1 MKRLHLL
8 LLPLLLALVLANTV
22 GSAQAASL
30 PTDDDCEPFDEDGS
44 ARPSKDCACSENPNK
59 DQYCMSGTDY
69 LVYNIVSRVQ
79 MAQLSLM
86 ETGARWYWLL
96 ARILEKVA
104 AALMSGEA
112 WRLIRDTLMTS
123 LVQVMGGEGGVLY
136 QMVGGSNGLFGIALL
151 LAGLLMCMPMMAEA
165 RLVKIERVMIWGAFL
180 LSLFVFS
187 ASGFDLIESIEKLRI
202 TLMETAAGTGEQ
214 DALSGLVAKP
224 MLATTEEAQSFDE
237 QELLVLPAE
246 FTTQYFP
253 GIDPCD
259 DPGDEIECGDY
270 RRIRVLAAS
279 AFMDAL
285 EFIFA
290 TQVIR
295 TDVLEERQD
304 QAGQGMIRVC
314 FSVYITY
321 VLLLFAANFALLAA
335 VSLLLVIFF
344 VVALPLGFFEFGG
357 EILTSLIRQYTGVVA
372 WSLFVAVF
380 LRLVLATFDNVLGQD
395 FTLTGILA
403 SLAVVTVVLL
413 VLQMS
418 LRQVWSLMDGT
429 LGLVQQ
435 SVRSV
440 GSMAVSSDS
449 GPISEAL
456 HSASGAMSTAVT
468 AVAAA
473 GAGAVTGGVGAA
485 LVAGAG
491 GMLQG
496 TRTGSTAATLAT
508 AVSPESEKTQLFA
521 SMVHGMPAMGVVAQ
535 SRARREHAEGG
546 FESGMQYGSQPLSST
561 WGAVEQ
567 GEYLTTDLGA
577 LANAEA
583 AFFQQRQ
590 PVQARR
596 ELERAFGSPFT
607 AEQALGAYSAR
618 GLAGARQVRQ
628 VVEITQ
634 ETAAEWRSQE
644 RPVFDESGAGLAPEF
659 HTVLRQR
666 LRGLYGQDPQQAAL
680 VGSLAAAALRRPG
693 SVWEDPQAAEKL
705 AQDTLDPEGLE
716 VQVGDLAAQHRLRTL
731 AQRQGWGEVELAALF
746 EPLPHLEPG
755 ETSLE
760 ETLFE
765 QAQEQPI
772 FAQTGESTLREAARL
787 AVLVGAE
794 AQIQR
799 PAGFAGMAD
808 DLPVPAGGMERA
820 AEVETGQ
827 LPASEAE
834 APPEAI
840 FTPAVL
846 VDSGAASS
854 QAEPPSLAP
863 AVQEAPEAPEHPQP
877 LEISEEP
884 SSPSL
889 PLTPSPFEHP
899 EPEPAAEPVPPMYIP
914 AQPPAPAFTQ
924 AEAYPER
931 PDLSGVVQSAPEP
944 AHIEYEQPTTVPVE
958 PAQPDPIAPAEP
970 TQEGEQQGVK
980 PATNLTTSSQP
991 APAEPVSPPVT
1002 LPTPVAPPAPPRAG
1016 RKKNDYAKP

>member
-8 LLPLLLALVLANTV
+8 LLPLLLALILTNTV
-22 GSAQAASL
+22 GSAYAAPL
-30 PTDDDCEPFDEDGS
+30 PDDDCEPFDEHGN
-44 ARPSKDCACSENPNK
+44 AEPSKDCACSENPND

-69 LVYNIVSRVQ
+69 LIYNIVSRVQ

-86 ETGARWYWLL
+86 ETGAQWYWLL
-96 ARILEKVA
+96 ARVLEKVA
-104 AALMSGEA
+104 AALMSDEA
-112 WRLIRDTLMTS
+112 WRVIRDTLMTS
-123 LVQVMGGEGGVLY
+123 LVEVMGGEGGVLY
-136 QMVGGSNGLFGIALL
+136 QMVGGTNGLFGIALL
-151 LAGLLMCMPMMAEA
+151 LAGLILCMPVMAEA

-180 LSLFVFS
+180 LGLFVFS
-187 ASGFDLIESIEKLRI
+187 ASGFDLIESIESLRI
-202 TLMETAAGTGEQ
+202 SLMETAAGTGEQ
-214 DALSGLVAKP
+214 DALSGLIAKP
-224 MLATTEEAQSFDE
+224 MLATTEEAQSFFE
-237 QELLVLPAE
+237 EELLVLPAE
-246 FTTQYFP
+246 FRTQYFP
-253 GIDPCD
+253 GIEPCEDPS
-259 DPGDEIECGDY
+259 DEIECGDY

-290 TQVIR
+290 TQVIQ
-295 TDVLEERQD
+295 TDVLEERQE
-304 QAGQGMIRVC
+304 QAGQGLIRVC

-321 VLLLFAANFALLAA
+321 VLLLFAVNFALLAA

-372 WSLFVAVF
+372 WSLFVSVF
-380 LRLVLATFDNVLGQD
+380 LRLVLATFDSVLGQD

-440 GSMAVSSDS
+440 GGMAVSSDN

-535 SRARREHAEGG
+535 SRARREQAEG
-546 FESGMQYGSQPLSST
+546 GMQYGSQPLNPT

-567 GEYLTTDLGA
+567 DEYLTTDLGA
-577 LANAEA
+577 LANAETA
-583 AFFQQRQ
+583 YFQQRQ

-596 ELERAFGSPFT
+596 ELERAFGSSRT
-607 AEQALGAYSAR
+607 AEQALGAYQAR

-628 VVEITQ
+628 TVEITQ
-634 ETAAEWRSQE
+634 ETAAEWQGQE

-659 HTVLRQR
+659 HGVLRQR
-666 LRGLYGQDPQQAAL
+666 LRGLYGQDAQQAVL
-680 VGSLAAAALRRPG
+680 VGSLSAAALRRPG

-705 AQDTLDPEGLE
+705 AHDTLDPEGLE
-716 VQVGDLAAQHRLRTL
+716 VQVDDLAAQHRLRSL
-731 AQRQGWGEVELAALF
+731 ALRQGWGEAELAALF
-746 EPLPHLEPG
+746 APLPTLEPG
-755 ETSLE
+755 ESSME
-760 ETLFE
+760 EALFL

-772 FAQTGESTLREAARL
+772 FAHTGESTLREAARL
-787 AVLVGAE
+787 TVLVGAQ

-799 PAGFAGMAD
+799 PAQGEMDWSAPEEMMQETEPIAA
-808 DLPVPAGGMERA
+808 PSVSIAPIKAGGM
-820 AEVETGQ
+820 
-827 LPASEAE
+827 
-834 APPEAI
+834 
-840 FTPAVL
+840 
-846 VDSGAASS
+846 SG
-854 QAEPPSLAP
+854 
-863 AVQEAPEAPEHPQP
+863 
-877 LEISEEP
+877 
-884 SSPSL
+884 
-889 PLTPSPFEHP
+889 
-899 EPEPAAEPVPPMYIP
+899 
-914 AQPPAPAFTQ
+914 QPPAPAHADLPQVEASQPQYSFFEPTPAAQ
-924 AEAYPER
+924 PEAPEPAQSLEVSVEPSSITPPLSPASSSPAEPTTVEVQPLVHAPSPPLAPAYTHAEAPIMADVHPEP
-931 PDLSGVVQSAPEP
+931 PDLSGMVQSAPEP
-944 AHIEYEQPTTVPVE
+944 VHFTPEQPPSAAPIEPAPLEQPTGL
-958 PAQPDPIAPAEP
+958 PA
-970 TQEGEQQGVK
+970 
-980 PATNLTTSSQP
+980 SSH
-991 APAEPVSPPVT
+991 PVSSSPEPPASP
-1002 LPTPVAPPAPPRAG
+1002 LSPSPSLPLPPSPTPQKTG
-1016 RKKNDYAKP
+1016 RKKKTDAQP